1 MVLANTF
8 YSITYSSVVVHAR
21 EEGLL
26 FPALVLDMCSVMAV
40 DAKYI

>member
-8 YSITYSSVVVHAR
+8 YSITYSSVVHAR